1 MYHFLPCSFASL
13 GPIAR
18 YLARLLRDRACRQAG
33 FLWYNIYML
42 EPRYNITSTILSRIA
57 EIAEIK
63 AAVER
68 SRVLPLNEAQLR
80 RQAILRMAHTSTS
93 IEGNKLAQFEVGKV
107 IEGKAVRAASK
118 DILEVENYYKA
129 LRMLDE
135 MAKTKA
141 DIILNDILKLHKTV
155 VQGLVEKEKV
165 GNFRPADVYV
175 LDDLGDGR
183 EMLRFK
189 APPASQVKRLI
200 DDLLLWLK
208 NSKKQD
214 IHPIIKAGILHLQ
227 FVTIHPFTDGNGR
240 VARLLTQL
248 QLYRDGWDF
257 RKILVL
263 EDYYNKDRMSYYN
276 AENRSQGKNYQKDM
290 DFTNWLEY
298 FSTGFLVEA
307 RKVLEQIQS
316 IGFGK
321 VSKKSEQIF
330 LDRDEIQIMDFLTT
344 TGRITSIDVVDILK
358 VAKRTAQQ
366 KLKNLSDKG
375 LLNLNGKG
383 PSSYYI
389 LAR

>member
-1 MYHFLPCSFASL
+1 
-13 GPIAR
+13 
-18 YLARLLRDRACRQAG
+18 
-33 FLWYNIYML
+33 ML
-42 EPRYNITSTILSRIA
+42 EPKYGITPLTLSRIA

-93 IEGNKLAQFEVGKV
+93 IEGNKLAEFEVGKV
-107 IEGKAVRAASK
+107 LEGKSVRAAQK
-118 DILEVENYYKA
+118 DIVEVENYYKA
-129 LRMLDE
+129 LKVIDD
-135 MAKTKA
+135 MAKKKG
-141 DIILNDILKLHKTV
+141 DITMDEILKLHKLVTDD
-155 VQGLVEKEKV
+155 LVEKEKS
-165 GNFRPADVYV
+165 GKFRPADVYV

-189 APPASQVKRLI
+189 APPAPQVKKLVE
-200 DDLLLWLK
+200 DLLIWLK
-208 NSKKQD
+208 TSKKEG
-214 IHPIIKAGILHLQ
+214 IHPIIRAGILHLQ

-263 EDYYNKDRMSYYN
+263 EDYYNRDRMSYYN
-276 AENRSQGKNYQKDM
+276 AENRAQGKNYQKDM
-290 DFTNWLEY
+290 DYTTWLEY
-298 FSTGFLVEA
+298 FATGFLVEA

-321 VSKKSEQIF
+321 VSKKNEQIF

-344 TGRITSIDVVDILK
+344 TGRITSDDVLDILR
-358 VAKRTAQQ
+358 VAKRTAQL
-366 KLKNLSDKG
+366 KLKGLSDKG
-375 LLNLNGKG
+375 LLKLMGKG

>member
-1 MYHFLPCSFASL
+1 MF
-13 GPIAR
+13 
-18 YLARLLRDRACRQAG
+18 
-33 FLWYNIYML
+33 
-42 EPRYNITSTILSRIA
+42 EPQYSITSTILSRIA

-107 IEGKAVRAASK
+107 LEGKSVRASQK

-129 LRMLDE
+129 LKLLDE
-135 MAKTKA
+135 LSKRKGNITE
-141 DIILNDILKLHKTV
+141 DEVLGLHKIV
-155 VQGLVEKEKV
+155 VGGLVEKEKT
-165 GNFRPADVYV
+165 GQLRPSDVYV

-183 EMLRFK
+183 ELLRFK
-189 APPASQVKRLI
+189 APPAPKVKKLVA
-200 DDLLLWLK
+200 DLLLWLK
-208 NSKKQD
+208 ASKKENV
-214 IHPIIKAGILHLQ
+214 HPIIKAGILHLQ
-227 FVTIHPFTDGNGR
+227 FVSIHPFTDGNGR

-248 QLYRDGWDF
+248 QLYRDSWDF

-263 EDYYNKDRMSYYN
+263 EDYYNRDRMSYYN
-276 AENRSQGKNYQKDM
+276 AENRAQGKNYQEDM
-290 DFTNWLEY
+290 DFTLWLEY
-298 FSTGFLVEA
+298 FTTGFLVEA
-307 RKVLEQIQS
+307 RKVLEQIKS

-344 TGRITSIDVVDILK
+344 TGRVTSEDAVDILK
-358 VAKRTAQQ
+358 LAKRSAQL
-366 KLKNLSDKG
+366 KLKNLVDKK
-375 LLNLNGKG
+375 LIEVQGKG
-383 PSSYYI
+383 PSTYYI

>member
-1 MYHFLPCSFASL
+1 
-13 GPIAR
+13 
-18 YLARLLRDRACRQAG
+18 
-33 FLWYNIYML
+33 ML
-42 EPRYNITSTILSRIA
+42 KPQYNITSTILSRIA

-107 IEGKAVRAASK
+107 LEGKTVRASQK
-118 DILEVENYYKA
+118 DILEVENYYNA
-129 LRMLDE
+129 LKLLDE
-135 MAKTKA
+135 MAKKKG
-141 DIILNDILKLHKTV
+141 DITLEEVLHLHRIV
-155 VQGLVEKEKV
+155 ISGLVDKEKT
-165 GNFRPADVYV
+165 GKFRPADVYV

-183 EMLRFK
+183 EMVRFK
-189 APPASQVKRLI
+189 APPAGKVKKMV
-200 DDLLLWLK
+200 DDLLKWFK
-208 NSKKQD
+208 ESKKEGV
-214 IHPIIKAGILHLQ
+214 HPIIRAGILHLQ

-263 EDYYNKDRMSYYN
+263 EDYYNRDRMSYYS
-276 AENRSQGKNYQKDM
+276 AENKSQGKTYSADM
-290 DFTNWLEY
+290 DFTLWLEY
-298 FSTGFLVEA
+298 FTTGFLIEA

-344 TGRITSIDVVDILK
+344 TGRITSEDVVDILK
-358 VAKRTAQQ
+358 VAKRTAQL
-366 KLKNLSDKG
+366 KLQNLSGKG
-375 LLNLNGKG
+375 LLKLNGKG
-383 PSSYYI
+383 PSSYYA
-389 LAR
+389 LHNAR

>member
-1 MYHFLPCSFASL
+1 MF
-13 GPIAR
+13 
-18 YLARLLRDRACRQAG
+18 
-33 FLWYNIYML
+33 
-42 EPRYNITSTILSRIA
+42 EPQYSITSTILSRIA

-93 IEGNKLAQFEVGKV
+93 IEGNKLAEFEVGKV
-107 IEGKAVRAASK
+107 LEGKTVRASSK

-129 LRMLDE
+129 LKLLDGV
-135 MAKTKA
+135 AKRKG
-141 DIILNDILKLHKTV
+141 DITTSEVLSLHKIV
-155 VQGLVEKEKV
+155 MVGLVEKEKI
-165 GNFRPADVYV
+165 GKFRPADVYV

-189 APPASQVKRLI
+189 APPATQVKKLV
-200 DDLLLWLK
+200 DDLLAWLK
-208 NSKKQD
+208 ESKKAD
-214 IHPIIKAGILHLQ
+214 VHPIIRAGVLHLQ

-263 EDYYNKDRMSYYN
+263 EDYYNRDRMSYYN
-276 AENRSQGKNYQKDM
+276 AENRAQGKNYQKDM
-290 DFTNWLEY
+290 DFTPWLEY
-298 FSTGFLVEA
+298 FTTGFLVEA

-321 VSKKSEQIF
+321 VSKKNEQIF
-330 LDRDEIQIMDFLTT
+330 LDKDELQIMDFLST
-344 TGRITSIDVVDILK
+344 TGRITSDDVVDILR
-358 VAKRTAQQ
+358 VAKRTAQL
-366 KLKNLSDKG
+366 KLKTLADKD
-375 LLNLNGKG
+375 LLKLNGKG
-383 PSSYYI
+383 PSSYYTI
-389 LAR
+389 AR